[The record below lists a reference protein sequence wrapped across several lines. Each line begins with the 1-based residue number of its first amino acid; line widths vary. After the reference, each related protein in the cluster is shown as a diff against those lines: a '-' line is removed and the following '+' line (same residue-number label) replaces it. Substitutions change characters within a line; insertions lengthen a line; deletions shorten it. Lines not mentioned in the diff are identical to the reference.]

1 MKKEFFAGYLKN
13 KADNDT
19 LIPDGVEQRMEY
31 ERKLPIYVNE
41 WARIVR
47 EQQYVVAQLRVD
59 KDALYGE
66 LLKHYRFEDK
76 YTWGDTQ
83 LKSQI
88 QNDKRYIDISKDLA
102 EQEYYYDYSKDI
114 LDTLK
119 GNHFIVQEYN
129 KMKKDA
135 TGTL

>member
-1 MKKEFFAGYLKN
+1 M
-13 KADNDT
+13 T
-19 LIPDGVEQRMEY
+19 Y
-31 ERKLPIYVNE
+31 ERMIPTYINE

-47 EQQYVVAQLRVD
+47 EQQWIVANLRVE

-66 LLKHYRFEDK
+66 LLKHYRFDDK

-88 QNDKRYIDISKDLA
+88 MNDQRYIDKSKELA
-102 EQEYYYDYSKDI
+102 EQEYYYDYAKDI
-114 LDTLK
+114 LDTIK
-119 GNHFIVQEYN
+119 GNHFIVQEFN

-135 TGTL
+135 EGTL

>member
-1 MKKEFFAGYLKN
+1 MKKDFFTGYLAN
-13 KADNDT
+13 KAQLDIK
-19 LIPDGVEQRMEY
+19 IPDGVQDRMKY
-31 ERKLPIYVNE
+31 ELMLPTYINE

-47 EQQYVVAQLRVD
+47 EQQYVVSILRVD

-88 QNDKRYIDISKDLA
+88 SNDKRYIDKCKELA
-102 EQEYYYDYSKDI
+102 EQEYYYD
-114 LDTLK
+114 
-119 GNHFIVQEYN
+119 
-129 KMKKDA
+129 
-135 TGTL
+135 

>member
-1 MKKEFFAGYLKN
+1 MKKEFFTGYLAN
-13 KADNDT
+13 KAQSDIK
-19 LIPDGVEQRMEY
+19 IPDGVQDRMKY
-31 ERKLPIYVNE
+31 ELALPTYINE

-47 EQQYVVAQLRVD
+47 EQQYVVATLRVD
-59 KDALYGE
+59 RDALYGE

-88 QNDKRYIDISKDLA
+88 SNDKRYIDKCKELA
-102 EQEYYYDYSKDI
+102 EQEYYYDYTKDI

-119 GNHFIVQEYN
+119 SNHFVVQEYN
-129 KMKKDA
+129 KMKKEA
-135 TGTL
+135 EGTL

>member
-1 MKKEFFAGYLKN
+1 MTKDFFTGYLAK
-13 KADNDT
+13 KADKDT
-19 LIPDGVEQRMEY
+19 QIPDGVEQRMKY
-31 ERKLPIYVNE
+31 ELMLPTYINE

-47 EQQYVVAQLRVD
+47 EQQYVVAELRVD

-88 QNDKRYIDISKDLA
+88 QNDKRYIDKSKELA

>member
-1 MKKEFFAGYLKN
+1 M
-13 KADNDT
+13 T
-19 LIPDGVEQRMEY
+19 LRFLNGLAERTEY
-31 ERKLPIYVNE
+31 ERMIPTYVNE

-47 EQQYVVAQLRVD
+47 EQQWIVARLKVD

-76 YTWGDTQ
+76 YSWGDTQ

-88 QNDKRYIDISKDLA
+88 MNDKKYIDLSRELA
-102 EQEYYYDYSKDI
+102 EQEYYYDYVKDI
-114 LDTLK
+114 LDTIK

-135 TGTL
+135 EGTL

>member
-1 MKKEFFAGYLKN
+1 MKREFFTGYLAK
-13 KADNDT
+13 KADKDT
-19 LIPDGVEQRMEY
+19 TIPDGLSERMNY
-31 ERKLPIYVNE
+31 ERMIPTYINE

-47 EQQYVVAQLRVD
+47 EQQWVVANLRVD

-88 QNDKRYIDISKDLA
+88 MNDKRYIDKSKELA
-102 EQEYYYDYSKDI
+102 EQEYYYDYAKDI
-114 LDTLK
+114 LDAIK
-119 GNHFIVQEYN
+119 SNHFIVQEYN

-135 TGTL
+135 EGTL

>member
-1 MKKEFFAGYLKN
+1 M
-13 KADNDT
+13 
-19 LIPDGVEQRMEY
+19 IPT
-31 ERKLPIYVNE
+31 YVNE

-47 EQQYVVAQLRVD
+47 EQQWVVARLKVD

-76 YTWGDTQ
+76 YSWGDTQ

-88 QNDKRYIDISKDLA
+88 LNDKKYIDLCRELA
-102 EQEYYYDYSKDI
+102 EQEYYYDYVKDI
-114 LDTLK
+114 LDTIK

-135 TGTL
+135 EGTL